1 MLIEP
6 VQGEAGI
13 VVPPPGFLRAARALC
28 TERNVLLVI
37 DEIQSGLGR
46 TGAWFAYMHEDIRP
60 DAVIVGKAL
69 GGGLLPVSALV
80 ARAEVLDLMGPGSH
94 GSTFGGNPLAA
105 HVALEALRIIEDEDL
120 VERSRQLGTHLL
132 GRLRRIRSP
141 LVRAVRGRGLWA
153 GVELAP
159 EVSARAVV
167 ERLAVRGVLTKDT
180 HGTVIRFAPP
190 LTISREALDWGLD
203 VFTAVLA
210 EFDPQAAP
218 LDPSRHARITA
229 LPARRND
236 DVKAS
241 PQIARSTD
249 RMAHLM
255 MSSPQHFEV
264 SYTINPWMDPSQWSV
279 SAERLADD
287 ARRGWAQLKATYE
300 HLGARVSTQ
309 PPVRGLPDMVFTANA
324 AVVLDRKVLLARF
337 LCPERQG
344 EEARNRAFFETLR
357 QQGHVDEIV
366 EPPPGLYF
374 EGAGDAIWDASRRL
388 IWTGHGQ
395 RSSRGMHSAIESL
408 YGVPTVPLELVD
420 PRFYHLDTCFC
431 VLSGGEVLWYPA
443 AFSPEAAD
451 TVRRVAGADML
462 IEANEEDAMHLGVN
476 SVCLGRD
483 VVMCHA
489 SEATRAAL
497 IARGYAVHVVPLAS
511 FNRSGGAAYCLTLRL
526 DNETRPAG
534 RDIVLEEDFEEFRRA
549 A

>member
-1 MLIEP
+1 
-6 VQGEAGI
+6 
-13 VVPPPGFLRAARALC
+13 
-28 TERNVLLVI
+28 
-37 DEIQSGLGR
+37 
-46 TGAWFAYMHEDIRP
+46 
-60 DAVIVGKAL
+60 
-69 GGGLLPVSALV
+69 
-80 ARAEVLDLMGPGSH
+80 MGPGSH

-105 HVALEALRIIEDEDL
+105 RVALEALHVIEDEDL
-120 VERSRQLGTHLL
+120 VGRSRDLGTHLL

-141 LVRAVRGRGLWA
+141 LIRAVRGRGLWA

-159 EVSARAVV
+159 EVPAREVV
-167 ERLAVRGVLTKDT
+167 ERLALRGVLTKDT

-210 EFDPQAAP
+210 EFEPHAAP
-218 LDPSRHARITA
+218 LDASRNARITA

-241 PQIARSTD
+241 PQIARSTHTV
-249 RMAHLM
+249 AHLM

-300 HLGARVSTQ
+300 RLGARVSTQ
-309 PPVRGLPDMVFTANA
+309 PPVPGLPDMVFTANA

-344 EEARNRAFFETLR
+344 EEAHNRAFFEALQ
-357 QQGHVDEIV
+357 QQGQVDEII
-366 EPPPGLYF
+366 EPPPGLFF
-374 EGAGDAIWDASRRL
+374 EGAGDAIWDASRR
-388 IWTGHGQ
+388 IVWTGYGQ

-431 VLSGGEVLWYPA
+431 VLAGGEVLWYPA
-443 AFSPEAAD
+443 AFSPEAANA
-451 TVRRVAGADML
+451 VRRLAGEDML
-462 IEANEEDAMHLGVN
+462 IEATEEDAMHLGVN

-489 SEATRAAL
+489 SAATRAAL

>member
-1 MLIEP
+1 
-6 VQGEAGI
+6 
-13 VVPPPGFLRAARALC
+13 
-28 TERNVLLVI
+28 
-37 DEIQSGLGR
+37 
-46 TGAWFAYMHEDIRP
+46 
-60 DAVIVGKAL
+60 
-69 GGGLLPVSALV
+69 
-80 ARAEVLDLMGPGSH
+80 
-94 GSTFGGNPLAA
+94 
-105 HVALEALRIIEDEDL
+105 
-120 VERSRQLGTHLL
+120 
-132 GRLRRIRSP
+132 
-141 LVRAVRGRGLWA
+141 
-153 GVELAP
+153 
-159 EVSARAVV
+159 
-167 ERLAVRGVLTKDT
+167 
-180 HGTVIRFAPP
+180 

-203 VFTAVLA
+203 VFAAVLA

-218 LDPSRHARITA
+218 LDASRNARITA

-236 DVKAS
+236 DVTAS
-241 PQIARSTD
+241 PQIARSANAV
-249 RMAHLM
+249 AHLM
-255 MSSPQHFEV
+255 MSSPRHFEV

-300 HLGARVSTQ
+300 RLGARVSTQ

-344 EEARNRAFFETLR
+344 EEAHNRAFFETLR
-357 QQGHVDEIV
+357 RQGHVDEIV

-374 EGAGDAIWDASRRL
+374 EGAGDAIWDARRRL

-395 RSSRGMHSAIESL
+395 RSSRDMHRTIESL

-443 AFSPEAAD
+443 AFSPESAD
-451 TVRRVAGADML
+451 AIRRVAGVDNL
-462 IEANEEDAMHLGVN
+462 IEANDEDAMHLGVN

-497 IARGYAVHVVPLAS
+497 AARGYIVHVVPLDS